1 MDYCVVCHNPGSG
14 DPHSENTVDFTV
26 MMHKLHSGNKLPS
39 EISASNLDNY
49 YRDFYE
55 AGIYFNIECP
65 HCEAEY
71 TITPED
77 QEFDVRE
84 STPFPD
90 RD

>member
-1 MDYCVVCHNPGSG
+1 MYPSYCSHCGVR
-14 DPHSENTVDFTV
+14 
-26 MMHKLHSGNKLPS
+26 LPS

-77 QEFDVRE
+77 QETAIRVHME
-84 STPFPD
+84 LFPYNEKKK
-90 RD
+90 